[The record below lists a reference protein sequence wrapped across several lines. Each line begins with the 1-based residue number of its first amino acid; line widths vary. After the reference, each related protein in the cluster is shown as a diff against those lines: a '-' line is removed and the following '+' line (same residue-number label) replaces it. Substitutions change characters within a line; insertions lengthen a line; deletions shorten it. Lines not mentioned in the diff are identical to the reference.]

1 MKSISRI
8 FFLTKI
14 HFLRFQKWPKINFST
29 GKKVKTAKNVISRK
43 TFWFIWF
50 HEFFCL
56 DFFKFSGPLRYIL
69 IGKSFSRKFS
79 WNWFHENSAGRGR
92 DRGLYVMKMQ
102 ILLWWQWKW
111 CFYIQWIILFFSML
125 KSTYLVCLYVCI
137 YNSNIFFLSI
147 WDFLCGGNFGVPTF
161 EFEFPDFRIFDFR
174 IRISV

>member
-1 MKSISRI
+1 MARSCIWKFVSNKQMAFLQSFVSQQLLFLFSKHLDTMSIRRI
-8 FFLTKI
+8 VS
-14 HFLRFQKWPKINFST
+14 P
-29 GKKVKTAKNVISRK
+29 VKQI
-43 TFWFIWF
+43 F
-50 HEFFCL
+50 
-56 DFFKFSGPLRYIL
+56 
-69 IGKSFSRKFS
+69 RKFS

-161 EFEFPDFRIFDFR
+161 EFEFR